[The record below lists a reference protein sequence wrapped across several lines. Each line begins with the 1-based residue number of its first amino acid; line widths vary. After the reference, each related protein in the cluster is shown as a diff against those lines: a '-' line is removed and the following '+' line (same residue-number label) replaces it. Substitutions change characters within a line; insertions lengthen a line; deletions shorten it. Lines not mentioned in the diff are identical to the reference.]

1 MVLNKIRDAV
11 NPILANI
18 GGGFAKLG
26 APPWVWTLF
35 GLVLSLISMSFYSHY
50 NFAGGFFGGVFFLL
64 SGFMDVVDGAVAKST
79 GTISKFGNFIDS
91 TSDRLGEIMVY
102 YGILIGNWASSDIV
116 FLTVTFSLL
125 VSYIRAKG
133 DSLGVDLKGS
143 GIGERAERM
152 IILSV
157 SSILGY
163 TYYGVL
169 LVSALAILTFM
180 ERSVITMNALRR

>member
-1 MVLNKIRDAV
+1 MGQSS
-11 NPILANI
+11 PP
-18 GGGFAKLG
+18 AK
-26 APPWVWTLF
+26 APTSPGT
-35 GLVLSLISMSFYSHY
+35 GSMSLYSHH
-50 NFAGGFFGGVFFLL
+50 NFTGGFFGGVFFLL

-79 GTISKFGNFIDS
+79 DTISKFGNFIDS
-91 TSDRLGEIMVY
+91 TSDRLGEIAVY

-143 GIGERAERM
+143 GLGERAERM

-157 SSILGY
+157 SSMFGY
-163 TYYGVL
+163 TYYGIL
-169 LVSALAILTFM
+169 LVSALAILTFV
-180 ERSVITMNALRR
+180 ERSVITMNALKR